1 MRQVNAVS
9 AVMKRGD
16 EAVVF
21 EVWRKG
27 NTAQMASKPSVLWS
41 CAHACR
47 GETRPA
53 RPLLSMY
60 FYRRYIVDPLGI
72 HEASQRSLTYDID
85 RDELFDRDC
94 A

>member
-27 NTAQMASKPSVLWS
+27 NTAQRFVELRS
-41 CAHACR
+41 CCR

-85 RDELFDRDC
+85 RDELLERDC